1 MDIVIIAEFCSNFN
15 ENNNG
20 RFKELCDLLTKE
32 NKIEIITSSFSH
44 IDKKQKKDE
53 KYNLSYKITNIYE
66 PGYKKNICL
75 KRLYSHMI
83 WGNNVYKY
91 LLKREKPNII
101 YCAIPSLTAAEKVAE
116 YSKKNNIKFIVDIQ
130 DLWPE
135 AFQMVFN
142 ISILKDILFYPMKR
156 KADKIYR
163 SADKIVAVSNTYR
176 DRGLKVNNKD
186 NKGLT
191 VFLGTDL
198 NFLYDS
204 LSEQD
209 ITYTKRDNEIWLG
222 YLGTI
227 GSSYDIK
234 TALMSTKKVQEKY
247 NNVKLILLGDGPLL
261 EKYKNIAINEK
272 VNAVFLGRKKY
283 IEAMKIMEQCDIAL
297 NPLVRGAAQSIINKV
312 GDYAALGLPVINS
325 LQNKEY
331 KDLLNEYKAGIN
343 IECENIEAMSK
354 SIIDLI
360 ENNDLRVQMG
370 LNNKKLAN
378 DKFDRSKTYE
388 EIINLIN
395 SN

>member
-1 MDIVIIAEFCSNFN
+1 
-15 ENNNG
+15 
-20 RFKELCDLLTKE
+20 
-32 NKIEIITSSFSH
+32 
-44 IDKKQKKDE
+44 
-53 KYNLSYKITNIYE
+53 
-66 PGYKKNICL
+66 
-75 KRLYSHMI
+75 
-83 WGNNVYKY
+83 
-91 LLKREKPNII
+91 
-101 YCAIPSLTAAEKVAE
+101 
-116 YSKKNNIKFIVDIQ
+116 
-130 DLWPE
+130 
-135 AFQMVFN
+135 
-142 ISILKDILFYPMKR
+142 
-156 KADKIYR
+156 
-163 SADKIVAVSNTYR
+163 
-176 DRGLKVNNKD
+176 
-186 NKGLT
+186 
-191 VFLGTDL
+191 
-198 NFLYDS
+198 
-204 LSEQD
+204 
-209 ITYTKRDNEIWLG
+209 
-222 YLGTI
+222 
-227 GSSYDIK
+227 
-234 TALMSTKKVQEKY
+234 MSTKKVQEKY